1 MKLIKKGKIKNG
13 KNVVASYKVHFKLGN
28 CYYLFKK
35 FDFKKIL
42 S

>member
-1 MKLIKKGKIKNG
+1 MKLIKNGKIKNG
-13 KNVVASYKVHFKLGN
+13 KNVVASYQGHFKLGN